1 MSLVLVPPAVGDTE
15 PWELGVPCLV
25 SPNPVPMPTA
35 ILEVHED
42 FFMYKSGIY
51 RHTPVAEGKG
61 PKHQKHGTHS
71 VKITG

>member
-1 MSLVLVPPAVGDTE
+1 M
-15 PWELGVPCLV
+15 
-25 SPNPVPMPTA
+25 SPNPLLPPAA

-61 PKHQKHGTHS
+61 PKHQRHGTHS
-71 VKITG
+71 VKITGYERG